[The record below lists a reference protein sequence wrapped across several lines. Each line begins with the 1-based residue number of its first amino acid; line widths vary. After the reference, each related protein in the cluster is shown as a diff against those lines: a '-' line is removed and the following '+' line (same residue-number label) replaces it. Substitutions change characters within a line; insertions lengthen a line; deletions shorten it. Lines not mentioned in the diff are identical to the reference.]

1 MVTAIDALEIYV
13 ADADVETVNAAIA
26 GASTAAELA
35 AVKATYCDPALGG
48 HWGEL
53 PALPQ

>member
-13 ADADVETVNAAIA
+13 ADADVETVNAAVA
-26 GASTAAELA
+26 GASTAAEFD
-35 AVKATYCDPALGG
+35 AVKATYCDPASGG